1 MSKKFW
7 KAAGIRALR
16 TFCQNLISTIP
27 AGFIVT
33 PVMLKELDISIMYVI
48 AAWLVTAVI
57 AAGVSVLT
65 SIATGLPETELDA
78 ASDE

>member
-16 TFCQNLISTIP
+16 TFCQNLISTSP

-48 AAWLVTAVI
+48 AAWVVTAVI

-78 ASDE
+78 VSDE

>member
-7 KAAGIRALR
+7 KAAGIRAFR
-16 TFCQNLISTIP
+16 TFCQNLVSTIP
-27 AGFIVT
+27 AGLIVT
-33 PVMLKELDISIMYVI
+33 PVMLQELDFSILYVV
-48 AAWLVTAVI
+48 AAWIVTAVI

-78 ASDE
+78 ISNE